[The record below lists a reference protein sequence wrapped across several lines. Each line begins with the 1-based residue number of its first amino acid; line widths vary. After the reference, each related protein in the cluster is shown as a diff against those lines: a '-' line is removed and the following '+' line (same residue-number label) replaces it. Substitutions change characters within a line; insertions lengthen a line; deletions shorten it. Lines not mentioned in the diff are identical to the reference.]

1 MNKQFKQLIEKLK
14 AMDINVQRRIAIEKI
29 IAEMVA
35 K

>member
-1 MNKQFKQLIEKLK
+1 MNKNLQQLIEKLK

-29 IAEMVA
+29 IADMVA